1 MPSSATITHKTS
13 TKSILDI
20 QNLYEHD
27 HLNLEP
33 GFQRQSVWAER
44 DRAQLIDSI
53 LRNYPL
59 PAVFLYKREEEG
71 QLVFDV
77 IDGKQRLE
85 SIFMFMG
92 VMRGRYR
99 TRTQLP
105 GAESAEWVDWNLL
118 RRKGLQPRITGY
130 EIPVI
135 EVDGEMGDIINV
147 FVRINSTGKALTR
160 QEQRHAR
167 YYNSPF
173 LKEAARL
180 ASRFANYFLDN
191 GIFSAGQLSR
201 MKHVELMCEL
211 MLSLVQDDVLNKKTA
226 LDRVMA
232 TSSFDGRQL
241 GKAARLVTATL
252 NRTRRMFP
260 ELHTT
265 RLRQVTDFY
274 TLAVLI
280 GKFEQERLI
289 LTDRRRNRLAWELL
303 RAFVTQVDE
312 IRELQRKA
320 EGPQPGK
327 ELYREYLLTV
337 SQMTD
342 DVSQRRKR
350 EQILRG
356 ILGSVFARRDI
367 HRGFTPEQRRIVWST
382 SANRT
387 CTYHGCSRK
396 LTWDDFTIDHIDPH
410 SKGGRTKLENAALMC
425 REHNA
430 AKGNR
435 RR

>member
-1 MPSSATITHKTS
+1 MPSSAAITHKTS

-33 GFQRQSVWAER
+33 GFQRQSVWTER
-44 DRAQLIDSI
+44 DRANLIDSI

-92 VMRGRYR
+92 LMRGKYR

-105 GAESAEWVDWNLL
+105 GAESVEWVDWNLL

-147 FVRINSTGKALTR
+147 FVKINSTGKALTR

-180 ASRFANYFLDN
+180 ANRYENYFLEN
-191 GIFSAGQLSR
+191 GIFSAGQVSR

-211 MLSLVQDDVLNKKTA
+211 VS
-226 LDRVMA
+226 
-232 TSSFDGRQL
+232 
-241 GKAARLVTATL
+241 
-252 NRTRRMFP
+252 
-260 ELHTT
+260 
-265 RLRQVTDFY
+265 
-274 TLAVLI
+274 
-280 GKFEQERLI
+280 I
-289 LTDRRRNRLAWELL
+289 L
-303 RAFVTQVDE
+303 
-312 IRELQRKA
+312 
-320 EGPQPGK
+320 
-327 ELYREYLLTV
+327 
-337 SQMTD
+337 
-342 DVSQRRKR
+342 
-350 EQILRG
+350 
-356 ILGSVFARRDI
+356 
-367 HRGFTPEQRRIVWST
+367 
-382 SANRT
+382 
-387 CTYHGCSRK
+387 
-396 LTWDDFTIDHIDPH
+396 
-410 SKGGRTKLENAALMC
+410 KLESWC
-425 REHNA
+425 
-430 AKGNR
+430 
-435 RR
+435 